1 MSEKGELKPEVTPF
15 FGGEMSGVIPP
26 FSAKFRMSCMVGR
39 KSVYIP
45 GKSTSE
51 SRLFLLGMDQ
61 WNDHKEQEECCQRK
75 PNLTST
81 TQLVYK

>member
-45 GKSTSE
+45 RKSTAE
-51 SRLFLLGMDQ
+51 SMFVPLAMDQ

-75 PNLTST
+75 PNLTLT
-81 TQLVYK
+81 TQLV